1 MRTPLTVTR
10 AGAVKELAAAWRGEK
25 RSVNQIR
32 IRAVLSVARGDH
44 VPTVARSMSVAERA
58 VRNWVHRYN
67 RRGLVGL
74 QDQRR
79 GRQCRLSDSQLEKIR
94 KRLREGARP
103 EDGVCSLRRRD
114 IQRILEQE
122 FQVRYCRS
130 SVYYLLHH
138 QLGMSYLK
146 PRPLHRKSD
155 PQAQAAFKK
164 LPRKAARSQ
173 GSVSGSTDRGL
184 VPGRKPV
191 RPARFID
198 PRLGGAG
205 VATQVLAADGI

>member
-10 AGAVKELAAAWRGEK
+10 AGAVKELSAALRGEK

-32 IRAVLSVARGDH
+32 VRAVLSVARGNH
-44 VPTVARSMSVAERA
+44 VPMVARSIAVAERA

-67 RRGLVGL
+67 CRGLVGL
-74 QDQRR
+74 QDQRK

-94 KRLREGARP
+94 KRLREGAQP
-103 EDGVCSLRRRD
+103 EDGVCSLRGRD
-114 IQRILEQE
+114 IQRVLEKE

-146 PRPLHRKSD
+146 PRPLHRKTD
-155 PQAQAAFKK
+155 PEAQAAFKK
-164 LPRKAARSQ
+164 TSQ
-173 GSVSGSTDRGL
+173 KSCKKSGKRIRTDASRSGSRM
-184 VPGRKPV
+184 K
-191 RPARFID
+191 
-198 PRLGGAG
+198 AG
-205 VATQVLAADGI
+205 SGSKDH

>member
-10 AGAVKELAAAWRGEK
+10 AGAVKELSAALRGEK

-32 IRAVLSVARGDH
+32 IRAVLSVARGIH
-44 VPTVARSMSVAERA
+44 VPMVARSMAVAERA

-67 RRGLVGL
+67 GRGLVGL
-74 QDQRR
+74 QDQRK

-94 KRLREGARP
+94 KRLREGAQP
-103 EDGVCSLRRRD
+103 EDGVCSLRGRD
-114 IQRILEQE
+114 IQRVLEKE

-146 PRPLHRKSD
+146 PRPLHRKTD
-155 PQAQAAFKK
+155 PEAQAAFKK
-164 LPRKAARSQ
+164 TSQ
-173 GSVSGSTDRGL
+173 KSCKKSGKRIRTDASRSGSRM
-184 VPGRKPV
+184 K
-191 RPARFID
+191 
-198 PRLGGAG
+198 AG
-205 VATQVLAADGI
+205 SGSKDH

>member
-10 AGAVKELAAAWRGEK
+10 AGAVKELSAALRGEK

-32 IRAVLSVARGDH
+32 VRAVLSVARGNH
-44 VPTVARSMSVAERA
+44 VPLVARSMAVAERA

-74 QDQRR
+74 QDQRK

-94 KRLREGARP
+94 KRLREGAQP
-103 EDGVCSLRRRD
+103 EDGVCSLRGRD
-114 IQRILEQE
+114 IRRVLEKE

-146 PRPLHRKSD
+146 PRPLHRKTD
-155 PQAQAAFKK
+155 PEAQAAFKK
-164 LPRKAARSQ
+164 TSQ
-173 GSVSGSTDRGL
+173 KSCKKSGKRIRTDASRSGSRM
-184 VPGRKPV
+184 K
-191 RPARFID
+191 
-198 PRLGGAG
+198 AG
-205 VATQVLAADGI
+205 SGSKDH

>member
-10 AGAVKELAAAWRGEK
+10 AGAVKELAAALRREK

-44 VPTVARSMSVAERA
+44 VPRVARSMSLAERA

-74 QDQRR
+74 QDQRK
-79 GRQCRLSDSQLEKIR
+79 GRQCRLSDSQLEKMR

-103 EDGVCSLRRRD
+103 KDGVCSLRGRD
-114 IQRILEQE
+114 IQRLLEKE
-122 FQVRYCRS
+122 FHVRYCRS
-130 SVYYLLHH
+130 SVYYFLHH

-146 PRPLHRKSD
+146 PRPLHRKTD
-155 PQAQAAFKK
+155 PEAQAAFKK
-164 LPRKAARSQ
+164 TSEKSCKKSGKRIRTD
-173 GSVSGSTDRGL
+173 GSRSGSRTRAGSAS
-184 VPGRKPV
+184 KV
-191 RPARFID
+191 R
-198 PRLGGAG
+198 
-205 VATQVLAADGI
+205 

>member
-10 AGAVKELAAAWRGEK
+10 AGAVKELSAALRGEK

-32 IRAVLSVARGDH
+32 VRAVLSVARGNH
-44 VPTVARSMSVAERA
+44 VPLVARSMAVAERA

-74 QDQRR
+74 QDQRK

-94 KRLREGARP
+94 KRLREGAQP
-103 EDGVCSLRRRD
+103 EDGVCSLRGRD
-114 IQRILEQE
+114 IQRVLEKE

-146 PRPLHRKSD
+146 PRPLHRKTD
-155 PQAQAAFKK
+155 PEAQAAFKK
-164 LPRKAARSQ
+164 TSQ
-173 GSVSGSTDRGL
+173 KSCKKSGKRIRTDASRSGSRM
-184 VPGRKPV
+184 K
-191 RPARFID
+191 
-198 PRLGGAG
+198 AG
-205 VATQVLAADGI
+205 SGSKDH